1 MRANR
6 QIIMSKYKA
15 STKPLRHAITFLRC
29 IETDPQNAKLYLELA
44 KSICASHTLDLAAI
58 VALQRLEYDH
68 RYLNEAIVA
77 LQGLEYDIGTAIQ
90 RICDAEHSEN
100 CAHPAD
106 DSCPQ

>member
-1 MRANR
+1 MRASK

-15 STKPLRHAITFLRC
+15 STKPLRHALTFLRC
-29 IETDPQNAKLYLELA
+29 IETDPHNAKLYLELA

-77 LQGLEYDIGTAIQ
+77 LQRLEYDASTAIQ
-90 RICDAEHSEN
+90 HIYNVEH
-100 CAHPAD
+100 
-106 DSCPQ
+106 